1 MKIIW
6 VNPLGRPYADEA
18 IAALI
23 RDIKSAEAEVDVV
36 SLNTSPS
43 PVDLEYRA
51 YEALFYTD
59 IIRLVRHAANNHYDA
74 AVIGCFYDPILA
86 DAREISGEMVV
97 VGPCQASIQIMANL
111 CNRFSVIVGSQKE
124 VNQMHDNIH
133 HYGYGRQLASIRAM
147 GLTTTDFLHNKQL
160 TEQAML
166 QHAGEAIKHDFAEGI
181 ILGCT
186 LEFGF
191 YRRLQEQLDVPV
203 VDSVYAAYKT
213 AEHLADIKNRFGW
226 KPSRKWSCAPPPEE
240 SIEEFGLFQDEPP
253 VGNRITVN

>member
-1 MKIIW
+1 MKIMW
-6 VNPLGRPYADEA
+6 VNPVGKPYADEG

-23 RDIKSAEAEVDVV
+23 RDIKSAQAEVDVV

-59 IIRLVRHAANNHYDA
+59 IIRLVRHAADNRYDA

-97 VGPCQASIQIMANL
+97 IGPCQASIQITVNL

-147 GLTTTDFLHNKQL
+147 GLTTTDFLHNRQI

-166 QHAGEAIKHDFAEGI
+166 QHATEAITHDFAEGI

-186 LEFGF
+186 LEYGF
-191 YRRLQEQLDVPV
+191 YRQLQAQLDVPV
-203 VDSVYAAYKT
+203 VDCVYAAYKT

-226 KPSRKWSCAPPPEE
+226 TPSRKWSCAPPPEE
-240 SIEEFGLFQDEPP
+240 SIAEFGLFQGDPP
-253 VGNRITVN
+253 IGNRITIN

>member
-1 MKIIW
+1 MKIMW
-6 VNPLGRPYADEA
+6 VNPVGKPYADEA

-23 RDIKSAEAEVDVV
+23 RDIKSADAEVDVV

-59 IIRLVRHAANNHYDA
+59 IIHLVRHAANNRYDA

-86 DAREISGEMVV
+86 DAREISGEMIVI
-97 VGPCQASIQIMANL
+97 GPCQASIQIMANL

-147 GLTTTDFLHNKQL
+147 GLSTSDFMYNKQI
-160 TEQAML
+160 TEQAVL

-186 LEFGF
+186 LEYG
-191 YRRLQEQLDVPV
+191 YCRRLQEQLYVPV
-203 VDSVYAAYKT
+203 VDCVYAAYKT

-226 KPSRKWSCAPPPEE
+226 KPSRKWSCAPPPEKN
-240 SIEEFGLFQDEPP
+240 IEEFGLFRDEPP
-253 VGNRITVN
+253 IGNRITIN